1 MITLFNTDNKS
12 VLQNLSSIYTIA
24 YCDMIY
30 EDKNLDWLYPV
41 INCLEANGV
50 VMVQTDYHSVA
61 EVKITLDGMG
71 LYFVNWIVTHDNW
84 GGRSKR
90 CFGRKHDDIL
100 IYSKTDEYKFY
111 PERVLIPKVT
121 AGTAFDKKGTGTQI
135 PTDNWADLGGFST
148 MASERTKLGDKN
160 IQWQKPL
167 KLMNRLMLPFS
178 DEEDYILDPFM
189 GSGSL
194 GVWCIENNR
203 NYTGIEID
211 KDIYVVARNRLDLTN
226 SESVV

>member
-1 MITLFNTDNKS
+1 
-12 VLQNLSSIYTIA
+12 
-24 YCDMIY
+24 
-30 EDKNLDWLYPV
+30 
-41 INCLEANGV
+41 
-50 VMVQTDYHSVA
+50 
-61 EVKITLDGMG
+61 
-71 LYFVNWIVTHDNW
+71 
-84 GGRSKR
+84 
-90 CFGRKHDDIL
+90 
-100 IYSKTDEYKFY
+100 
-111 PERVLIPKVT
+111 
-121 AGTAFDKKGTGTQI
+121 
-135 PTDNWADLGGFST
+135 